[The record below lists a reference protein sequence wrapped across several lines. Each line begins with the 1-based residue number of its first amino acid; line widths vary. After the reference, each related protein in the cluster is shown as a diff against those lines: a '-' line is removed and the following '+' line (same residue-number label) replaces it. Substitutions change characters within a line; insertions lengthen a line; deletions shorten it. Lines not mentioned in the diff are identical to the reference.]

1 MKSLFVSSLIG
12 EIVAKISRLKGG
24 HGSALPGLVVEK
36 IDPNF
41 LKKALNDLPY
51 GVVVISGTNGKTTT
65 TKIVVELLRAAGLE
79 VFTNP
84 SGSNFTRGVVSSA
97 ISEMRRGKLKADIA
111 VLELDEAHAVHFVSQ
126 VAPDYTLILNVLRD
140 QLDRFG
146 EIDTTAK
153 LLQKVAAKTKKTVIL
168 NREDPLVLAMSADD
182 KQFFGYSEKVAKFF
196 PNDDEIYSE
205 KKRSKKPKA
214 LITLDEVDDDLAIYN
229 IGQAKLKLRGAHNA
243 LNAAAALSLVKV
255 ILRDNFNTNAMLKSL
270 AKVEPA
276 FGRGE
281 SFIIDG
287 QPLELI
293 LVKNPSGFRISLA
306 SQNNPR
312 AATMIAINDRH
323 ADGRDMSW
331 LWDVDFSM
339 FNEVEMV
346 SGVRAFDMTLRLEY
360 QNISAKEVEPDL
372 KLALTDFL
380 KSSSGQPK
388 QIFASYTAMLDLRK
402 MIKNMTKVEKQK

>member
-1 MKSLFVSSLIG
+1 
-12 EIVAKISRLKGG
+12 
-24 HGSALPGLVVEK
+24 
-36 IDPNF
+36 
-41 LKKALNDLPY
+41 
-51 GVVVISGTNGKTTT
+51 
-65 TKIVVELLRAAGLE
+65 
-79 VFTNP
+79 
-84 SGSNFTRGVVSSA
+84 
-97 ISEMRRGKLKADIA
+97 
-111 VLELDEAHAVHFVSQ
+111 
-126 VAPDYTLILNVLRD
+126 
-140 QLDRFG
+140 
-146 EIDTTAK
+146 
-153 LLQKVAAKTKKTVIL
+153 
-168 NREDPLVLAMSADD
+168 
-182 KQFFGYSEKVAKFF
+182 
-196 PNDDEIYSE
+196 
-205 KKRSKKPKA
+205 
-214 LITLDEVDDDLAIYN
+214 
-229 IGQAKLKLRGAHNA
+229 
-243 LNAAAALSLVKV
+243 
-255 ILRDNFNTNAMLKSL
+255 MLKSL